1 MSLVP
6 RNNFFNSSF
15 DLFDNSYNNSIM
27 KTDIYEEDTNY
38 IFKVELPGIKKED
51 ISIDYYNEYINVKA
65 VSNEDNKSY
74 LRQERFL
81 GEYQRS
87 FYVGRINED
96 DIKAGYKDGI
106 LTITVPKISEEKD
119 TKRAINID

>member
-1 MSLVP
+1 MNLIP

-15 DLFDNSYNNSIM
+15 DLFDNSCRESFM
-27 KTDIYEEDTNY
+27 KTDIYEEDENY
-38 IFKVELPGIKKED
+38 IFKVELPGIKKEN
-51 ISIDYYNEYINVKA
+51 ISIDYNNEYINLKA
-65 VSNEDNKSY
+65 TSDESDRNY

-96 DIKAGYKDGI
+96 TIKASFSDGI
-106 LTITVPKISEEKD
+106 LTITIPKLSEEKE
-119 TKRAINID
+119 TKRIINID